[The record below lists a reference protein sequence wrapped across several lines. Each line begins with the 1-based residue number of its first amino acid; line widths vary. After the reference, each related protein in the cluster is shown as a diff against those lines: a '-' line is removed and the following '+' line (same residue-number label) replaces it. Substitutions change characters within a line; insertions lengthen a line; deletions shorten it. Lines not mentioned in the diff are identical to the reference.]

1 MRTIS
6 TSVSNADSA
15 YVHWQKQ
22 LEPAVTHWGGRCYET
37 GTRGV
42 TSWGTQRVPVM
53 STQVTPHRGIA
64 VDVCSNHP
72 TLLWQINPT

>member
-42 TSWGTQRVPVM
+42 ECWGTQQLSVNGRPRIFAAVM
-53 STQVTPHRGIA
+53 RSPRYRG
-64 VDVCSNHP
+64 
-72 TLLWQINPT
+72 